1 VARPAE
7 VVLLAILSLLSG
19 AIAAPSEPVLA
30 VPTEPIVGGRL
41 VSVHVT
47 APRTGRA
54 WVDGCEPIELE
65 RKVGEAWSAVPP
77 QPCVKAPPAASIDK
91 ELTLTLP
98 TPQPGEYRA
107 VLAYGVGCTDGF
119 PLALASCK
127 KVAFVR
133 SASFSVQ

>member
-1 VARPAE
+1 MLAFLP
-7 VVLLAILSLLSG
+7 LLAG
-19 AIAAPSEPVLA
+19 ALAAPSEPTLA
-30 VPTEPIVGGRL
+30 VPTEPVVGGRL

-47 APRTGRA
+47 APRSGRA

-65 RKVGEAWSAVPP
+65 TKHGESWKAVPP

-98 TPQPGEYRA
+98 TPRPGEYRA

-127 KVAFVR
+127 KVAFIR
-133 SASFSVQ
+133 SAAFVVQ